1 MRMSEDLNLPK
12 IKPCPFCK
20 GKAEGVSKC
29 LAGEYRVTCNSYDC
43 DAAGPIK
50 QTEIDAIEAW
60 NRAAKDEDD

>member
-1 MRMSEDLNLPK
+1 MRMSEGLNLPK

-20 GKAEGVSKC
+20 GKAEGLSEC
-29 LAGEYRVTCNSYDC
+29 GLSQFRVTCNFWEC

-50 QTEIDAIEAW
+50 ETEIDAIEAW